1 MQVTQGSPYR
11 RCPSMKKYKRIVD
24 KVKFTSLRVGLK
36 NTLEWYLNNNKSK
49 TI

>member
-24 KVKFTSLRVGLK
+24 KVKFTSLRIGLK

-49 TI
+49 II